1 MKSFVSSCL
10 VCGLLVLTSCAP
22 FCPDAQTLSAR
33 VRIVHASPDA
43 PAVDVCVNGEPA
55 FEGVEFARVTDYA
68 SLPPGTYAVRVTAAG
83 AGCLGAGVIDAN
95 LPLSARQDVSVVAVN
110 VLAQIEAL
118 PLIDDNSS
126 PLAGRAKVRFVHVSP
141 NAPAVD
147 VTLPDG
153 TTLFDNIAFKQ
164 ASNYL
169 EVQAGTYTLQVRDET
184 GTVVVLT
191 LNDVQL
197 GAGKVY
203 SVFAVGL
210 LNGTPALN
218 ALIAV
223 DN

>member
-1 MKSFVSSCL
+1 
-10 VCGLLVLTSCAP
+10 
-22 FCPDAQTLSAR
+22 
-33 VRIVHASPDA
+33 
-43 PAVDVCVNGEPA
+43 
-55 FEGVEFARVTDYA
+55 
-68 SLPPGTYAVRVTAAG
+68 VTAAG